1 MSPGKIESNGI
12 REIYCDGE
20 GGRIDAYLADC
31 MEDVSRSYLKKL
43 IKDGRVEANGEKV
56 KASSMVKEGDVITVE
71 MPKVKKHEASPQDI
85 PVDILYEDDDII
97 VVDKE
102 RGMVVHP
109 APGNYDN
116 TLVNALLY
124 HCKGRLS
131 SINGVERPGIV
142 HRIDKDTSGILVVAK
157 TDAAH
162 RELVRMFARHEP
174 DREYIAAVK
183 GVVSENGARIEA
195 PVGRHPVDRKKMAV
209 NTKNGKYAVTH
220 FTVLER
226 FKSATL
232 IKAVLETGRTHQIR
246 VHMSYIGHPLI
257 GDEVYGKKADRYSIR
272 GQALHAKSLGFNH
285 PVTGEKMKFS
295 SEPPDDFKK
304 LIEEL
309 GNER

>member
-1 MSPGKIESNGI
+1 MGKNKAIDQV
-12 REIYCDGE
+12 EIYCDE
-20 GGRIDAYLADC
+20 EAARVDSYLAEQ
-31 MEDVSRSYLKKL
+31 MEDISRSYIKKL
-43 IKDGRVEANGEKV
+43 IKENLVKINGEMA
-56 KASSMVKEGDVITVE
+56 KASASVKEGDVITVE
-71 MPKVKKHEASPQDI
+71 MPVTKKHGAEPQNI
-85 PVDILYEDDDII
+85 PVDIVYEDDDII

-109 APGNYDN
+109 APGNVDG

-162 RELVRMFARHEP
+162 RGLVRMFARH
-174 DREYIAAVK
+174 DINREYLALVK
-183 GVVSENGARIEA
+183 GVVAENKARIQA
-195 PVGRHPVDRKKMAV
+195 PVGRHPTDRKKMAV

-226 FKSATL
+226 FRNATL
-232 IKAVLETGRTHQIR
+232 IKAELETGRTHQIR

-257 GDEVYGKKADRYSIR
+257 GDEVYGKKSEKHQIR
-272 GQALHAKSLGFNH
+272 GQALHARSLGFEH
-285 PVTGEKMKFS
+285 PVTKQMMEFE
-295 SEPPDDFKK
+295 SEPPRDFQE
-304 LIEEL
+304 LIAEL
-309 GNER
+309 RDE